1 MNTRQPAFNLTAVAS
16 AMLLSSSLVSSPV
29 AANTIQKLQQD
40 QQENSQQTQDNLDKP
55 TDIQDL
61 QIDQNI
67 QRQGQSQLAKTV
79 KFQLNSISVKGNTL
93 LKNQQIIPIAKPY
106 IGKMVTSAD
115 LQTIAQQITQIF
127 HQLGY
132 TTSRCVVP
140 AQQINNGVVVLQI
153 EENRLNQ
160 IQIIG
165 ENSFEYDKKLFLRHL
180 NDLTGKVIHA
190 PTLKKRLSRLTFL
203 PSARITP
210 ELNSVGFGKTD
221 LVLKID
227 DIKAT
232 KALSL
237 YTNASRLTGDK
248 RLSLS
253 GLFVNPTGSGDYLQ
267 LGATIDPAETANFS
281 SLTAK
286 YVMPYGQEGGRLS
299 AQLADIRYRVS
310 DDVVNSSVFEIGG
323 QSRLFKLSVENPLA
337 LGQNSQYS
345 VGVEHKTTANEQ
357 IQHVNFSEFVPMV
370 SLDECPTGQIVTQDS
385 VDYCQFD
392 DADLLAGF
400 KWLDTE
406 ETLVMLS
413 ASLSSSFR
421 YQLLGNAAFTKV
433 DVKVAK
439 ALEGAFGG
447 LTQAQVEDK
456 FKNKNAQTNG
466 DEIRTLTGPVGND
479 SLMQA
484 DFWKAYLDLTHYSR
498 INAKQNIILGG
509 HFEFTPEKAIPGSYK
524 YGGAD
529 SGVWGGDIDI
539 AWQYVW
545 TDRLQTKLGWHSEF
559 AMNYVSEQDY
569 PDADGDGKVKH
580 LTCGIKEVEVNAYF
594 SCWVHYPYLQAS
606 YDYNQHS
613 FSAMV
618 RTQPKKFESRE
629 KALTLGY
636 VYRF

>member
-1 MNTRQPAFNLTAVAS
+1 MNLRQSAFKLTAVVS
-16 AMLLSSSLVSSPV
+16 AMTFSMGFVSLS
-29 AANTIQKLQQD
+29 AQANTIQKLQQD
-40 QQENSQQTQDNLDKP
+40 QQENSQQNQDNLDKP
-55 TDIQDL
+55 TDIQEL
-61 QIDQNI
+61 QIDKNI
-67 QRQGQSQLAKTV
+67 QREGQSQLAQTV

-93 LKNQQIIPIAKPY
+93 LKNEQIIPIAKPY
-106 IGKMVTSAD
+106 VGKMVTSAD
-115 LQTIAQQITQIF
+115 LQNMAQQITQVF
-127 HQLGY
+127 HKMGY

-190 PTLKKRLSRLTFL
+190 PTLKQRLSRLTFL

-210 ELNSVGFGKTD
+210 ELKSVGFGKTD

-227 DIKAT
+227 DIQAT
-232 KALSL
+232 KAISL
-237 YTNASRLTGDK
+237 YNNASRLTGDK

-253 GLFVNPTGSGDYLQ
+253 GLFVNPTGKGDYLQ
-267 LGATIDPAETANFS
+267 LGATIDPSETANFS
-281 SLTAK
+281 SLTAR
-286 YVMPYGQEGGRLS
+286 YVMPYGDEGGRLS

-310 DDVVNSSVFEIGG
+310 DDIVNSDVFEIGG
-323 QSRLFKLSVENPLA
+323 QSRLFKLSIENPLE
-337 LGQNSQYS
+337 LWQNSQYAF
-345 VGVEHKTTANEQ
+345 GFEHKTTSNEQ
-357 IQHVNFSEFVPMV
+357 IQHVNFSEFVPV
-370 SLDECPTGQIVTQDS
+370 VNIDECPTGQIIEQDS
-385 VDYCQFD
+385 VSYCQFD
-392 DADLLAGF
+392 DADLLSGF

-406 ETLVMLS
+406 ETIVMLS

-421 YQLLGNAAFTKV
+421 YKLFDNAAYTKV
-433 DVKVAK
+433 DVSLKK

-447 LTQAQVEDK
+447 LTQAQINDK

-466 DEIRTLTGPVGND
+466 NEIRTLTGPVGND

-484 DFWKAYLDLTHYSR
+484 DFWKAYLDLTHFSR
-498 INAKQNIILGG
+498 INKNQNVIVGG

-545 TDRLQTKLGWHSEF
+545 SDTLQTKLGWHSEF
-559 AMNYVSEQDY
+559 AMNFVSDKDY

-580 LTCGIKEVEVNAYF
+580 LSCGIKEVEVNAYF
-594 SCWVHYPYLQAS
+594 SCWVHYPYVQAT
-606 YDYNQHS
+606 YDYKQHS
-613 FSAMV
+613 FSATA
-618 RTQPKKFESRE
+618 RTQPKDFESRE